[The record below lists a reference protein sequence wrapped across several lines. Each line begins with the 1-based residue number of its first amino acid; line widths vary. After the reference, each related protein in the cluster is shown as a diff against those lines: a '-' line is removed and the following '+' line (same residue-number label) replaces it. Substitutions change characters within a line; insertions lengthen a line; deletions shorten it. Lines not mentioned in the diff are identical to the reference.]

1 MCIRDRAGID
11 LWSFSMLVKQFEQ
24 IHREKKE
31 SLVLISHQERII
43 RMADRIM
50 VVLSLIHILETANFR
65 LFKTVRM
72 YIVYRDRLN
81 SFENLFGNVAIFIPF
96 GALLPWVDSR
106 FAAWWKVLVNA
117 FLFVAGIEVFQL
129 FSSFGAFDVDDLL
142 LNCFGAMLGY
152 WGWLVF
158 RKKA

>member
-1 MCIRDRAGID
+1 
-11 LWSFSMLVKQFEQ
+11 
-24 IHREKKE
+24 
-31 SLVLISHQERII
+31 
-43 RMADRIM
+43 
-50 VVLSLIHILETANFR
+50 
-65 LFKTVRM
+65 
-72 YIVYRDRLN
+72 
-81 SFENLFGNVAIFIPF
+81 
-96 GALLPWVDSR
+96 
-106 FAAWWKVLVNA
+106 LVNA

>member
-1 MCIRDRAGID
+1 LQKQKRENIRRAVFLIYLMLTIRLIIFKYPFAD
-11 LWSFSMLVKQFEQ
+11 L
-24 IHREKKE
+24 KE
-31 SLVLISHQERII
+31 
-43 RMADRIM
+43 IM
-50 VVLSLIHILETANFR
+50 DTWQSGVILRGLETANFR

-158 RKKA
+158 GRRLDRGRG

>member
-1 MCIRDRAGID
+1 MTAREYRPVCASWPAGC
-11 LWSFSMLVKQFEQ
+11 L
-24 IHREKKE
+24 
-31 SLVLISHQERII
+31 
-43 RMADRIM
+43 A
-50 VVLSLIHILETANFR
+50 
-65 LFKTVRM
+65 
-72 YIVYRDRLN
+72 
-81 SFENLFGNVAIFIPF
+81 
-96 GALLPWVDSR
+96 R

>member
-1 MCIRDRAGID
+1 MDTWQSGVILRG
-11 LWSFSMLVKQFEQ
+11 
-24 IHREKKE
+24 
-31 SLVLISHQERII
+31 
-43 RMADRIM
+43 
-50 VVLSLIHILETANFR
+50 LETANFR

-117 FLFVAGIEVFQL
+117 FLFVAGFKIVVILCHLL

>member
-1 MCIRDRAGID
+1 MCIRDR
-11 LWSFSMLVKQFEQ
+11 
-24 IHREKKE
+24 
-31 SLVLISHQERII
+31 
-43 RMADRIM
+43 
-50 VVLSLIHILETANFR
+50 
-65 LFKTVRM
+65 FKTVRM

>member
-1 MCIRDRAGID
+1 MQKQKRENIRRAVFLIYLMLTIRLIIFKYPFAD
-11 LWSFSMLVKQFEQ
+11 L
-24 IHREKKE
+24 KE
-31 SLVLISHQERII
+31 
-43 RMADRIM
+43 IM
-50 VVLSLIHILETANFR
+50 DTWQSGVILRGLETANFR

-117 FLFVAGIEVFQL
+117 FLFVA
-129 FSSFGAFDVDDLL
+129 D
-142 LNCFGAMLGY
+142 
-152 WGWLVF
+152 
-158 RKKA
+158 RKSVV

>member
-1 MCIRDRAGID
+1 MQKQKRENIRRAVFLIYLMLTIRLIIFKYPFAD
-11 LWSFSMLVKQFEQ
+11 L
-24 IHREKKE
+24 KE
-31 SLVLISHQERII
+31 
-43 RMADRIM
+43 IM
-50 VVLSLIHILETANFR
+50 DTWQSGVILRGLETANFR

-117 FLFVAGIEVFQL
+117 FLFVVTVQAGLRIYCADSEKMWWQQASDRRRRRFLMGVCGN
-129 FSSFGAFDVDDLL
+129 SSAQDCTVT
-142 LNCFGAMLGY
+142 
-152 WGWLVF
+152 
-158 RKKA
+158 

>member
-1 MCIRDRAGID
+1 MDTWQSGVILRR
-11 LWSFSMLVKQFEQ
+11 
-24 IHREKKE
+24 
-31 SLVLISHQERII
+31 
-43 RMADRIM
+43 
-50 VVLSLIHILETANFR
+50 LETANFR